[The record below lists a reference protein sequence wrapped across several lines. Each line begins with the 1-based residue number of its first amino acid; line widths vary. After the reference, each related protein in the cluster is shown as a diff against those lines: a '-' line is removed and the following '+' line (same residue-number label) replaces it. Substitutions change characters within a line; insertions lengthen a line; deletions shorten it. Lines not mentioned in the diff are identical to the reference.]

1 MGKTY
6 QSIVVNGPVDKVWA
20 ALSDFHDMSWAP
32 NVVTKLTIVGD
43 KKGDQ
48 AGARRL
54 LNDVFH
60 ETLLGVSDVERTVRY
75 SIDDGPSPISKD
87 DVKGYVGMVRV
98 SPVTEGDTTFL
109 EWSSNWEAKG
119 DGAVEFCHGIYVA
132 LLNDLKKTFA

>member
-20 ALSDFHDMSWAP
+20 ALRDFHDMSWAP
-32 NVVTKLTIVGD
+32 NVIKKVTVVGD

-48 AGARRL
+48 VGARRL

-60 ETLLGVSDVERTVRY
+60 ETLLDVSDADRTVRY

-98 SPVTEGDTTFL
+98 SPVTEGGATFV
-109 EWSSNWEAKG
+109 EWSSSWEAKG
-119 DGAVEFCHGIYVA
+119 NVAEEFCHGIYVA